1 MIKISNK
8 DARMLSLSKAGKKA
22 PKFDRHA
29 TTTFFI
35 NFIKK
40 ISYLN
45 S

>member
-29 TTTFFI
+29 TTTCFI
-35 NFIKK
+35 TLRKK
-40 ISYLN
+40 ISSLN